1 MEVEVFW
8 FLPISTTRS
17 WERDEV
23 LIGAINGG
31 ARDNGKL
38 WVVGIRGEYFFQMG
52 WVARFAG
59 M

>member
-1 MEVEVFW
+1 MEVEFVSWRLRF
-8 FLPISTTRS
+8 FRLMPISTTRR

-38 WVVGIRGEYFFQMG
+38 RVVGIGGEYFF
-52 WVARFAG
+52 
-59 M
+59 